1 MKTLPPRL
9 LPLLVLLISAGAL
22 LTALVAQYG
31 FGLKPCTL
39 CITQRVPFVLA
50 GGLAALALLGR
61 AAPWRRGLM
70 ALAGLAFLVNSGI
83 AVYHV
88 GVEQK
93 WWQSRCAP
101 TEKGV
106 VAVTDLAA
114 MMAKPVEARCD
125 EPAWAWH
132 GITMA
137 AMNIVFS
144 GGLALV
150 TLALVRRMEKTA
162 VHREEK
168 TA

>member
-1 MKTLPPRL
+1 MRTIPSRL
-9 LPLLVLLISAGAL
+9 VPLLVLMVCAGAL
-22 LTALVAQYG
+22 AVALIAQYG
-31 FGLKPCTL
+31 FGLKPCEL
-39 CITQRVPFVLA
+39 CITQRVPFVVA
-50 GGLAALALLGR
+50 GILAALALLGR
-61 AAPWRRGLM
+61 AAPLRRALM
-70 ALAGLAFLVNSGI
+70 VLAALAFLVNAGI

-93 WWQSRCAP
+93 WWASGCAP
-101 TEKGV
+101 ARGGP

-144 GGLALV
+144 GGLAVV
-150 TLALVRRMEKTA
+150 TLVLVRRMEKVAGTRVETSA
-162 VHREEK
+162 
-168 TA
+168 

>member
-1 MKTLPPRL
+1 MTTLPSRL
-9 LPLLVLLISAGAL
+9 LPLLVLAISVAAL
-22 LTALVAQYG
+22 ATALIAQYG
-31 FGLKPCTL
+31 FGLKPCVL
-39 CITQRVPFVLA
+39 CLTQRVPFVVA
-50 GGLAALALLGR
+50 GLLAAMALLGR
-61 AAPWRRGLM
+61 AAPWRRLLM
-70 ALAGLAFLVNSGI
+70 ALAGLAFLVNSAI

-93 WWQSRCAP
+93 WWQSSCAP
-101 TEKGV
+101 AEQGA

-162 VHREEK
+162 
-168 TA
+168 

>member
-1 MKTLPPRL
+1 MTTLPSRL
-9 LPLLVLLISAGAL
+9 LPLLVLAISVAAL
-22 LTALVAQYG
+22 ATALIAQYG
-31 FGLKPCTL
+31 FGLKPCVL
-39 CITQRVPFVLA
+39 CLTQRVPFVVA
-50 GGLAALALLGR
+50 GLLAAAALLGR
-61 AAPWRRGLM
+61 AAPWRRLLM
-70 ALAGLAFLVNSGI
+70 ALAGLAFFVNSAI

-93 WWQSRCAP
+93 WWQSSCAP
-101 TEKGV
+101 AEKGT

-137 AMNIVFS
+137 AMNILFS

-150 TLALVRRMEKTA
+150 TLVLVRRMEKSA
-162 VHREEK
+162 
-168 TA
+168 